1 MITETMGTGTCACH
15 SVLPPAQRWVL
26 LRERT
31 VQDIAEVEQT
41 LRANIYPPDLLRD
54 PHAVLRG
61 FRTLLFVEN
70 GALSGA
76 EVVSSLPKVTVLLH
90 LFSRLPAAVPMPH
103 QRTGVAAGQ
112 YSKWLD
118 QHSTEEAVESIRH
131 SFGASD
137 LSGADAAVVAV
148 IEKLLA
154 A

>member
-1 MITETMGTGTCACH
+1 MRA
-15 SVLPPAQRWVL
+15 
-26 LRERT
+26 

-70 GALSGA
+70 DALGGA
-76 EVVSSLPKVTVLLH
+76 EAVSTLPKVTVILH

-112 YSKWLD
+112 YSTWLD
-118 QHSTEEAVESIRH
+118 QHSPGEAVESIRH
-131 SFGASD
+131 SFSASD
-137 LSGADAAVVAV
+137 LSGADAAVVDV
-148 IEKLLA
+148 MNKLLA